1 MISKNG
7 HSRLRKWGTNQ
18 SGATALEF
26 AIVVPVFLMLTL
38 AAIDLALLSY
48 RLNQAQAAAR
58 IGARIAIVSPI
69 IATNMAEFDTSGYAP
84 GTSIPVADIPAQV
97 CGGRSDGAFECS
109 SGPADTTTANL
120 VLDRIR
126 QVLPDADASNL
137 QITYTYTGLGVVG
150 NPIGMDFEPLTTVGI
165 VSLKYV
171 PVSSRLFGSPTVNL
185 PVRTVTL
192 TGEDLS

>member
-1 MISKNG
+1 MSGKSG
-7 HSRLRKWGTNQ
+7 HSRLRKWGANQ

-38 AAIDLALLSY
+38 AGIDLALLSH

-69 IATNMAEFDTSGYAP
+69 IATSMAEFDTTDYAP
-84 GTSIPVADIPAQV
+84 GTSIPAADIPAQV
-97 CGGRSDGAFECS
+97 CGGRPDGAFECS
-109 SGPADTTTANL
+109 SGPADITTANL

-137 QITYTYTGLGVVG
+137 QIAYTYTGLGTVG

-165 VSLKYV
+165 VRLKYV
-171 PVSSRLFGSPTVNL
+171 PLSSRLFGSPTVNL
-185 PVRTVTL
+185 PIRTATL